1 MSDKDGMAPG
11 LTPEDQEWARRAN
24 AEMQR
29 RQRENVYASRPE
41 IREKM
46 DSMAPGIVVTR
57 PATAPPVSLPPGD
70 SDTATDTPTDTDE

>member
-11 LTPEDQEWARRAN
+11 LTPEDREWARRAN

-29 RQRENVYASRPE
+29 RQRENIYAPRPE

-57 PATAPPVSLPPGD
+57 PATEPPVPLPSGD
-70 SDTATDTPTDTDE
+70 SEPDTDTRTDTDE